1 MVILGIT
8 GAVLAFEP
16 QLDRLLH
23 YQTAYVRPG
32 GRVLS
37 LGEIGAAVLQKYPGE
52 PIVAFLLSESPG
64 IATQVILS
72 RGIVSVNQH
81 TGEILGVRTRGQSFL
96 GVVRALHVRLAVG
109 DVGRIIL
116 KWSSVAVLVSLLSG
130 LYLWWPVKRMRIG
143 GARWSSRFWYDL
155 HSSIGFFSVIPA
167 LLLAGTGVVIGF
179 EDQLTRLIDEV
190 PNSRTLTEDQI
201 RPSNR
206 SEARAGEIP
215 PDQAVAIASAQLRG
229 AVPYRVQMPRS
240 GGLYVIALDDLH
252 NRVSG
257 ARNFISLD
265 PSNGRVISENL
276 SSGLTSRAH
285 LMALNGSI
293 HTGNICGMPGRIIAA
308 LTSIFIPLQ
317 GVSGLLIW
325 LRRKGVLHAR

>member
-1 MVILGIT
+1 MR
-8 GAVLAFEP
+8 AHHFE
-16 QLDRLLH
+16 
-23 YQTAYVRPG
+23 
-32 GRVLS
+32 
-37 LGEIGAAVLQKYPGE
+37 
-52 PIVAFLLSESPG
+52 
-64 IATQVILS
+64 
-72 RGIVSVNQH
+72 
-81 TGEILGVRTRGQSFL
+81 
-96 GVVRALHVRLAVG
+96 VV
-109 DVGRIIL
+109 VGRG
-116 KWSSVAVLVSLLSG
+116 ARFPLSG

-206 SEARAGEIP
+206 SRHALAKYL
-215 PDQAVAIASAQLRG
+215 DQAVAIASAQLRG
-229 AVPYRVQMPRS
+229 AVPYQVPQMPRS

-293 HTGNICGMPGRIIAA
+293 HTGNIWECQAE
-308 LTSIFIPLQ
+308 SLQ
-317 GVSGLLIW
+317 HSPAFLSPSRELVACSYGCAG
-325 LRRKGVLHAR
+325 KEFYAR